1 MKSKLLCPLTRSN
14 LMHLHIVAKI
24 TYCLSSHGEVEM
36 EWSLEM
42 WFHSTFLNVE
52 HVRRLLLV
60 LLLLLLLFGIWVKAL
75 AINLFQ
81 ISDKCLIF
89 GAEMNGFPY
98 CSNSLSLSLSQSLDK
113 PWTPKAYTWNLL
125 YGWYLCVFISC
136 VACRWLF

>member
-52 HVRRLLLV
+52 HVRRLLL
-60 LLLLLLLFGIWVKAL
+60 LLFFGIWVKAL

-81 ISDKCLIF
+81 ISDECLIF

-98 CSNSLSLSLSQSLDK
+98 FSNSLSLSLSKLRQTLDTQSL
-113 PWTPKAYTWNLL
+113 
-125 YGWYLCVFISC
+125 YLEPFV
-136 VACRWLF
+136 WLILMCLHFMCGL

>member
-52 HVRRLLLV
+52 HVRRLLL
-60 LLLLLLLFGIWVKAL
+60 LLFFGIWVKAL

-98 CSNSLSLSLSQSLDK
+98 CSNSLSLSFSLSKLRQTLDTQSL
-113 PWTPKAYTWNLL
+113 
-125 YGWYLCVFISC
+125 YLEPFV
-136 VACRWLF
+136 WLILMCLHFMCGL

>member
-52 HVRRLLLV
+52 HVRRLLL
-60 LLLLLLLFGIWVKAL
+60 LLFFGIWVKAL

-98 CSNSLSLSLSQSLDK
+98 CSNSLSLSLSLSKLRQTLDTQSL
-113 PWTPKAYTWNLL
+113 
-125 YGWYLCVFISC
+125 YLEPFV
-136 VACRWLF
+136 WLILMCLHFMCGL

>member
-98 CSNSLSLSLSQSLDK
+98 CSNSLSLSLSLSLSKLRQTLDTQSL
-113 PWTPKAYTWNLL
+113 
-125 YGWYLCVFISC
+125 YLEPFV
-136 VACRWLF
+136 WLILMCLHFMCGL

>member
-24 TYCLSSHGEVEM
+24 TYCVITWRSGDGM
-36 EWSLEM
+36 EFGNVISFHILECGICKTIIIIIIYL
-42 WFHSTFLNVE
+42 FI
-52 HVRRLLLV
+52 
-60 LLLLLLLFGIWVKAL
+60 FGIWVKAL

-98 CSNSLSLSLSQSLDK
+98 CSNSLSLSKPRQTLDTQSL
-113 PWTPKAYTWNLL
+113 
-125 YGWYLCVFISC
+125 YLEPFV
-136 VACRWLF
+136 WLILMCLHFMCGL